1 MLQVKIDDEAQLA
14 ADRARALTEEAIE
27 DQKDKINESID
38 IAKENTEEAF
48 WSTEDRKWQAL
59 NDIQTAEAKLDGSIA
74 NNGHILAR
82 TYNFVVPYLQTPV
95 VSPIAPI
102 HSAAPITP
110 IAPINPLAPIVYATP
125 GIIQADKLKILK
137 EEKKELERKIEY
149 LEKEKEKYDMIEKQ
163 KLEILANQK
172 YDITLKEQEK
182 QILVKTADL
191 EKDGEKKA
199 ALEKNLLEKPAVLL
213 YSVLPQP
220 WSQPLYVQN
229 PLVLK

>member
-1 MLQVKIDDEAQLA
+1 MKIDDDAQLA
-14 ADRARALTEEAIE
+14 ADQARALTEQAIE

-48 WSTEDRKWQAL
+48 WSTEDKKWQAL
-59 NDIQTAEAKLDGSIA
+59 DAVQTAEAKIDGSIA
-74 NNGHILAR
+74 SNSPALAR
-82 TYNFVVPYLQTPV
+82 SYNFVVPYLPGPV

-102 HSAAPITP
+102 HPVAPINH
-110 IAPINPLAPIVYATP
+110 IAPINTLTPIVYATP
-125 GIIQADKLKILK
+125 GIIHADKLKILK
-137 EEKKELERKIEY
+137 EQKEELERKIEY

-163 KLEILANQK
+163 KYELLQKQK
-172 YDITLKEQEK
+172 YEIMLREQEK
-182 QILVKTADL
+182 QTLVKTADL

-213 YSVLPQP
+213 YSVLPQA